1 MFNSVQSVCNLKY
14 TIKIAFL
21 QQINNFAPENEL
33 KIFRYNILTFLMF
46 SFRKSIF
53 VGLSLPIIYMY
64 TFVFIPHMNR
74 VHFFTL
80 QSSECSILLKYFA
93 LTNRRSP
100 YPQRERITIRQIS
113 SPTE

>member
-33 KIFRYNILTFLMF
+33 KIFD
-46 SFRKSIF
+46 IF
-53 VGLSLPIIYMY
+53 D
-64 TFVFIPHMNR
+64 VFFQKVDFCRPKPSHHTSHEQNS
-74 VHFFTL
+74 FFTL

-100 YPQRERITIRQIS
+100 
-113 SPTE
+113 